1 MANIWYLV
9 AIMFGV
15 HEDGKVDVYIFKE
28 PKNAPGFYSTISCQN
43 YVSANASGSGGSGGG
58 TNAGTGGTGGTGGT
72 YGNSGGTGATGA
84 NGNRTNGVGGSGGG
98 ASGKYIRGIS
108 FVTYTNN
115 GSNLGGTA

>member
-43 YVSANASGSGGSGGG
+43 YVSANASYLAK
-58 TNAGTGGTGGTGGT
+58 T
-72 YGNSGGTGATGA
+72 
-84 NGNRTNGVGGSGGG
+84 
-98 ASGKYIRGIS
+98 
-108 FVTYTNN
+108 
-115 GSNLGGTA
+115 

>member
-43 YVSANASGSGGSGGG
+43 YVSANASYLAE
-58 TNAGTGGTGGTGGT
+58 TLRIQ
-72 YGNSGGTGATGA
+72 YGDHPVKQLLCAQVDSVKQLLEAT
-84 NGNRTNGVGGSGGG
+84 
-98 ASGKYIRGIS
+98 KQ
-108 FVTYTNN
+108 
-115 GSNLGGTA
+115 